1 MVSRAAAASEKFIRA
16 GRSFPGSTVDDEGL
30 PLLSVF
36 QLDPKCCE
44 RLLQSP
50 AIGELGCTDVQ
61 YRDITCI
68 MNARILN
75 LPLYRTGGGGTE
87 FLTPYAD
94 PYNELGLYNELTR
107 ILNGGGR
114 TEWP

>member
-44 RLLQSP
+44 RLLHSP
-50 AIGELGCTDVQ
+50 AIGELGCTVTVR
-61 YRDITCI
+61 YSG
-68 MNARILN
+68 N
-75 LPLYRTGGGGTE
+75 LLAEWRTVAESRTWAPNYFSG
-87 FLTPYAD
+87 
-94 PYNELGLYNELTR
+94 LGQLDGCMAE
-107 ILNGGGR
+107 
-114 TEWP
+114 

>member
-1 MVSRAAAASEKFIRA
+1 
-16 GRSFPGSTVDDEGL
+16 
-30 PLLSVF
+30 
-36 QLDPKCCE
+36 
-44 RLLQSP
+44 
-50 AIGELGCTDVQ
+50 
-61 YRDITCI
+61 

-107 ILNGGGR
+107 ILNGGGEDGMAIMHQYNEPNR
-114 TEWP
+114 DFRHSGVWRP